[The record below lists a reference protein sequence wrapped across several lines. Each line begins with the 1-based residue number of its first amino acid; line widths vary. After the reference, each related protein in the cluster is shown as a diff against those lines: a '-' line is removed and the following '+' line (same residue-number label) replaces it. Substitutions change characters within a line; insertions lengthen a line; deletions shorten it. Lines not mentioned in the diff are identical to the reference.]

1 MTETVRPPAPAAPA
15 KVTSVMRFTLDRRV
29 EHIVVLVSFSLLGLT
44 GLIQKFSQASISL
57 WLISA
62 LGGIEMVRLIHRTNA
77 LIMVAGG
84 LYHVASVAYHIIV
97 LRTPLSMLPWL
108 GDLQHLVQDV
118 LCFLGLRRRPARYGR
133 YSYAEKAEYWA
144 MVWGTLIM
152 GLTGFMMWNPVLTAR
167 LLPGEFIPA
176 AKAAHGAEAILAV
189 LAILLW
195 HFYHVHLK
203 TFNTS
208 IFLGRLSRKEMEHE
222 HPQELSEIEA
232 RQVAPSVP
240 PDVLRRRQRVF
251 FPVATVCLL
260 AVSGGLYAAL
270 TFDQLSVT
278 GVPPGET
285 VAVYVPFTPTPSPV
299 PTATATPLPAGAVL
313 TWQSGIGQLFADRCG
328 SCHGATKAGGFSI
341 LTYVEAVHGGQRGP
355 GIVLGRPEDSAIV
368 QVQSAGGHP
377 GQLTPEELAQIVAWI
392 KVGAPEK

>member
-1 MTETVRPPAPAAPA
+1 MTDSIPTPAPAAAA
-15 KVTSVMRFTLDRRV
+15 KVTAVMRFTLDRRL
-29 EHIVVLVSFSLLGLT
+29 EHIVVLVSFTLLGLT
-44 GLIQKFSQASISL
+44 GLIQKFSQAGVSL
-57 WLISA
+57 WLIAA

-77 LIMVAGG
+77 LIMVAGA
-84 LYHVASVAYHIIV
+84 LYHAASVAYQIAV

-118 LCFLGLRRRPARYGR
+118 LCYLGLRRRPARYGR

-152 GLTGFMMWNPVLTAR
+152 GLTGFIMWNPVLTAR

-208 IFLGRLSRKEMEHE
+208 IFLGKLSREEMEHE
-222 HPQELSEIEA
+222 HAQELHEIESGQA
-232 RQVAPSVP
+232 APP
-240 PDVLRRRQRVF
+240 PPPAVLRRRQRVF
-251 FPVATVCLL
+251 FPAATVCLL
-260 AVSGGLYAAL
+260 AAGGGLFWGI
-270 TFDQLSVT
+270 TFSQPSLIT
-278 GVPPGET
+278 VPAGET

-299 PTATATPLPAGAVL
+299 PTATATPLPPGAVI
-313 TWQSGIGQLFADRCG
+313 TWQSGMGQLFANRCG
-328 SCHGATKAGGFSI
+328 TCHGATKAGGLSI

-377 GQLTPEELAQIVAWI
+377 GQFTAQELAQVVEWI
-392 KVGAPEK
+392 KLGAPEK